1 MTVAPRSFDA
11 DEFHDSAEPH
21 ASAEPASPA
30 AVLKD
35 IRFSYDRG
43 TSWALDGVSL
53 TVHAGE
59 RLCLV
64 GPNGSGKST
73 LARLIAGLTAPD
85 GGEVTLLEQRVYA
98 AGPNADAYR
107 AARRGIGMVFQNP
120 EDQLVTTVLE
130 DDVAFGPENLGL
142 ERGLIGERI
151 VDSLQAV
158 GLANLRQSDPTRMS
172 GGQQQR
178 AAIAGMLAMNPAM
191 LVLDEPTAMLDESAR
206 AEVMRI
212 LDDLQARGTTI
223 VHVTHHPDETVHADR
238 IVHMEAGR
246 IVGVTAAADN
256 RPPLAEAVSQSETEG
271 GIGTEAA
278 PSRPTNDRPRQRKRE
293 DGSELP
299 LLSDGIGDMTDPII
313 RVSHL
318 TYRYPSAK
326 RAVIDDLSFTIARGE
341 TMALMGVNGSGKSTL
356 VRMLCALAAP
366 TAGSIEVAGVPVASI
381 GRRGSNAR
389 PKPANRRQLAQLR
402 RHVGYVMQHPEH
414 QLFADTVAEDVAYG
428 PRNQGLAEAEVAD
441 RVRESLD
448 LLHIGHLADRS
459 PFDLSGGQQR
469 LAAIAGVLAC
479 NPDVLIMDEPTA
491 SLDAQA
497 KKRIHELLR
506 MLKSRGVTVLIITH
520 DWEEAEHIADRVVRM
535 PIAGA
540 AGAESISAT
549 ETAFPAESVSPD
561 KPAHSVI
568 HRLDPRVKMV
578 GFLAAMFTMF
588 AVNTPTQLALGIA
601 ITLAVI
607 AAARLNPLRVLESIH
622 PILILLGLMGVVNL
636 FVVRTGTP
644 VVVLGPLSITDQG
657 VTIAVLYA
665 CRFAL
670 VIILGAVFLT
680 TTTPT
685 AMTDAFDTLISP
697 LNRLG
702 IHAQEIALVMSLALR
717 FIPTLTDETRAIVDA
732 QSARGGSIETGS
744 LAQRIKAMS
753 AIIVP
758 IFAGTLRHAD
768 NLSLALDA
776 RCYEESIRRTH
787 WRALT
792 IAAQDLVF
800 AVAVIAYI
808 AAIIAL

>member
-11 DEFHDSAEPH
+11 DEFHDSAEP
-21 ASAEPASPA
+21 APPA

-85 GGEVTLLEQRVYA
+85 GGEVTLLGQRVHE

-278 PSRPTNDRPRQRKRE
+278 PSRPTNDSPRQRKRE

-299 LLSDGIGDMTDPII
+299 LLSDGIGDTTNPII

-341 TMALMGVNGSGKSTL
+341 TVALMGVNGSGKSTL

-366 TAGSIEVAGVPVASI
+366 TAGSIEVAGVPVAST
-381 GRRGSNAR
+381 GKRGSNAR

-428 PRNQGLAEAEVAD
+428 PRNQGLGETEVAD
-441 RVRESLD
+441 RVRESLE

-520 DWEEAEHIADRVVRM
+520 DWEEAEQIADRVVRM
-535 PIAGA
+535 PIAPASGGPVTATVA
-540 AGAESISAT
+540 A
-549 ETAFPAESVSPD
+549 TAVSSNGPV
-561 KPAHSVI
+561 HSVI

-776 RCYEESIRRTH
+776 RCYEEGIRRTH

-792 IAAQDLVF
+792 IAARDLVF
-800 AVAVIAYI
+800 AAAVIVYI

>member
-1 MTVAPRSFDA
+1 MTVAPHSFDA

-85 GGEVTLLEQRVYA
+85 GGEVTLLGQRVYA

-107 AARRGIGMVFQNP
+107 AARHGIGMVFQNP

-142 ERGLIGERI
+142 ERELIGERI

-178 AAIAGMLAMNPAM
+178 ASIAGMLAMNPAM

-246 IVGVTAAADN
+246 IIGITAAVDN
-256 RPPLAEAVSQSETEG
+256 RSPLAEAVSQSETEG
-271 GIGTEAA
+271 SIGTEAA
-278 PSRPTNDRPRQRKRE
+278 PSRPTNDSPRQRERE

-299 LLSDGIGDMTDPII
+299 LLSDGIGDMTNPII

-341 TMALMGVNGSGKSTL
+341 TVALMGVNGSGKSTL
-356 VRMLCALAAP
+356 VRMLCALTAP
-366 TAGSIEVAGVPVASI
+366 TAGSIEVAGVPVASTGKR
-381 GRRGSNAR
+381 GRNVR
-389 PKPANRRQLAQLR
+389 PKSANRKQLAQLR

-428 PRNQGLAEAEVAD
+428 PRNQGLGETEVAD
-441 RVRESLD
+441 RVRESLE

-479 NPDVLIMDEPTA
+479 NPDVLI
-491 SLDAQA
+491 
-497 KKRIHELLR
+497 
-506 MLKSRGVTVLIITH
+506 ITH
-520 DWEEAEHIADRVVRM
+520 DREEAEQIADRVVRM
-535 PIAGA
+535 PIAAPASG
-540 AGAESISAT
+540 GPVTAT
-549 ETAFPAESVSPD
+549 VTEPAVSSNG
-561 KPAHSVI
+561 PAHSVI

-622 PILILLGLMGVVNL
+622 PILILLVLMGVVNL

-644 VVVLGPLSITDQG
+644 VVALGPLSITDQG

-685 AMTDAFDTLISP
+685 AMTDAFATLISP

-776 RCYEESIRRTH
+776 RCYEEGIRRTH

-792 IAAQDLVF
+792 IAARDLIF
-800 AVAVIAYI
+800 AAAVIIYI

>member
-11 DEFHDSAEPH
+11 DEFHDSAEP
-21 ASAEPASPA
+21 APPA

-85 GGEVTLLEQRVYA
+85 GGEVTLLEQRVHE

-238 IVHMEAGR
+238 IVRMEAGR

-278 PSRPTNDRPRQRKRE
+278 PSRPTNDSPRQRERE

-341 TMALMGVNGSGKSTL
+341 TVALMGVNGSGKSTL

-381 GRRGSNAR
+381 GRRGRNAR
-389 PKPANRRQLAQLR
+389 PKSANRKQLAQLR

-428 PRNQGLAEAEVAD
+428 PRNQGLGETEVAD
-441 RVRESLD
+441 RVRESLE

-520 DWEEAEHIADRVVRM
+520 DWEEAEQIADRVVRM
-535 PIAGA
+535 PIAAPASG
-540 AGAESISAT
+540 GPAT
-549 ETAFPAESVSPD
+549 AVSSNGPV
-561 KPAHSVI
+561 HSVI

-776 RCYEESIRRTH
+776 RCYEEGIRRTH

-792 IAAQDLVF
+792 IAARDRVF
-800 AVAVIAYI
+800 AAAVIVYI

>member
-1 MTVAPRSFDA
+1 MTVAPHSFDA
-11 DEFHDSAEPH
+11 DEFHDSAE
-21 ASAEPASPA
+21 SAPPA

-191 LVLDEPTAMLDESAR
+191 LGLAEPTAMLDESAR

-256 RPPLAEAVSQSETEG
+256 RSPLAEAISRSETEG

-278 PSRPTNDRPRQRKRE
+278 PSRPTNDSPRQRKRE

-299 LLSDGIGDMTDPII
+299 LLSDGIGDMTNPII

-341 TMALMGVNGSGKSTL
+341 TVALMGVNGSGKSTL

-366 TAGSIEVAGVPVASI
+366 TAGSIEVAGVPVAST
-381 GRRGSNAR
+381 GKRGSNAR

-428 PRNQGLAEAEVAD
+428 PRNQGLAEAEGAD

-448 LLHIGHLADRS
+448 LLHIGHLADRC
-459 PFDLSGGQQR
+459 PF
-469 LAAIAGVLAC
+469 
-479 NPDVLIMDEPTA
+479 IMDEPTA
-491 SLDAQA
+491 SLDVQA
-497 KKRIHELLR
+497 KERIHELLR
-506 MLKSRGVTVLIITH
+506 TLKSRGVTVLIITH
-520 DWEEAEHIADRVVRM
+520 DRAEAKHIADRVVRM

-578 GFLAAMFTMF
+578 GFLAVMFTMF
-588 AVNTPTQLALGIA
+588 AVNTPLQLALGIA

-622 PILILLGLMGVVNL
+622 PILILLVLMGVVNL

-644 VVVLGPLSITDQG
+644 VVALGPLSITDQG
-657 VTIAVLYA
+657 VAIAVLYA

-685 AMTDAFDTLISP
+685 AMTDAFATLISP